1 MPYED
6 NVGDNFSSD
15 MSYRNVGCGFNIN
28 ESTKYAKIGPFKKRL
43 LMISWLKCCSQK
55 LTETWLYIS
64 PRNKAKIV
72 TIQCSLW
79 IMEHRITT
87 DNKN

>member
-28 ESTKYAKIGPFKKRL
+28 ESTKYVKIGHILQINGSFVNRNYFK
-43 LMISWLKCCSQK
+43 
-55 LTETWLYIS
+55 LYS
-64 PRNKAKIV
+64 GNLCK
-72 TIQCSLW
+72 
-79 IMEHRITT
+79 
-87 DNKN
+87 